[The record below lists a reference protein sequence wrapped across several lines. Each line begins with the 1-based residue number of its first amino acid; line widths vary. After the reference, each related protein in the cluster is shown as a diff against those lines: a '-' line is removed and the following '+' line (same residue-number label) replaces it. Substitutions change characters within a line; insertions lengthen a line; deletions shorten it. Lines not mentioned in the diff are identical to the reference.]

1 MNVGMMNG
9 ILLNFKKTTFP
20 KRLLFGLYK
29 FKKTTFPKRLLFG
42 LYEKI
47 LYQIIMVIFELQV
60 GIFSII
66 I

>member
-20 KRLLFGLYK
+20 KRLLFGLY
-29 FKKTTFPKRLLFG
+29 
-42 LYEKI
+42 EKI
-47 LYQIIMVIFELQV
+47 LYQIMITVIFELQV

>member
-1 MNVGMMNG
+1 MLVLTICKPRTSNECRYDEWNSAELQE
-9 ILLNFKKTTFP
+9 IAFT
-20 KRLLFGLYK
+20 
-29 FKKTTFPKRLLFG
+29 KRLLFG

>member
-20 KRLLFGLYK
+20 KRF
-29 FKKTTFPKRLLFG
+29 LFG

-47 LYQIIMVIFELQV
+47 LYQITVIFELQV

-66 I
+66 VELLKG

>member
-20 KRLLFGLYK
+20 KRF
-29 FKKTTFPKRLLFG
+29 FFG

-47 LYQIIMVIFELQV
+47 LYLIITVIFELQV
-60 GIFSII
+60 GIFSKII
-66 I
+66 

>member
-9 ILLNFKKTTFP
+9 ILLNFMKTAFP
-20 KRLLFGLYK
+20 KRLLFGLC
-29 FKKTTFPKRLLFG
+29 
-42 LYEKI
+42 EKI
-47 LYQIIMVIFELQV
+47 LYQIITVIFELQV

>member
-20 KRLLFGLYK
+20 KRLLFGLY
-29 FKKTTFPKRLLFG
+29 
-42 LYEKI
+42 EKI
-47 LYQIIMVIFELQV
+47 YYQIITVIFELQV

>member
-9 ILLNFKKTTFP
+9 ILLNFKKTAFP
-20 KRLLFGLYK
+20 KS
-29 FKKTTFPKRLLFG
+29 LLFG

-47 LYQIIMVIFELQV
+47 LYQIITVIFELQV

>member
-1 MNVGMMNG
+1 MLVLTICKPRTSNECRYDEWNSAE
-9 ILLNFKKTTFP
+9 LQEERF
-20 KRLLFGLYK
+20 
-29 FKKTTFPKRLLFG
+29 LFG

-47 LYQIIMVIFELQV
+47 LYQIITVIFELQV

>member
-9 ILLNFKKTTFP
+9 ILLNFKKTTFS
-20 KRLLFGLYK
+20 KRLLFGLH
-29 FKKTTFPKRLLFG
+29 
-42 LYEKI
+42 EKI

-66 I
+66 IKLLKGRS